1 MFVVSVVVCAL
12 VRLYGDPI
20 QIMMPA
26 EASKADIELMRAH
39 LGLDRPWG
47 VQYWRFATQALQG
60 DFGRSVRFRRPAL
73 DLVTERYG
81 ATLELGGLAVLI
93 VITVALPVG
102 VYSAVR
108 RGSAL
113 DYAARVFA
121 ALGQAVPPF
130 WLGLVL
136 VLIFGV
142 LLHLLPTSG
151 RGTPLHV
158 LLPGITLGWF
168 AVAGLMRLTRSSM
181 LDVLGSEYVKLARIK
196 GLPERRVIW
205 RHAFKNAALPVVTFA
220 ALLFVALLNG
230 SIIVE
235 TVFGWPGLGLLDG
248 ARIALAVSVVGI
260 ALPGAAGS
268 LIGLLAGF
276 FGGWVDTL
284 LMRLADISLSLPG
297 ILLAVLLSVVFEPSF
312 TNVII
317 VVVFLLWPSYARL
330 TRGEALGLKQQ
341 EFVALAPIAGCSSLR
356 IMFRH
361 ILPNLAPSILVLAT
375 LHVGYVIVLE
385 AALSFLGVG
394 IPPPTPSW
402 GVMVADG
409 RGLIEQAWWISI
421 LPGIAILVTVLS
433 LNILGDWVRDRLDPK
448 LRQL

>member
-1 MFVVSVVVCAL
+1 MQRFLLGRVIQSIVSMFVVSVVVFAL
-12 VRLYGDPI
+12 VRLSGDPI

-26 EASKADIELMRAH
+26 EATKADIELMRAH
-39 LGLDRPWG
+39 LGLDRPWV

-73 DLVTERYG
+73 DLVAERYG

-93 VITVALPVG
+93 VLVVALPVG

-108 RGSAL
+108 RGTAL
-113 DYAARVFA
+113 DYTARAFA

-142 LLHLLPTSG
+142 MLHWLPTSG

-235 TVFGWPGLGLLDG
+235 TVFGWPGLGLLV
-248 ARIALAVSVVGI
+248 IEAVDSRDYPIVQTVVLFLS
-260 ALPGAAGS
+260 AMY
-268 LIGLLAGF
+268 IGVNLL
-276 FGGWVDTL
+276 VD
-284 LMRLADISLSLPG
+284 
-297 ILLAVLLSVVFEPSF
+297 VL
-312 TNVII
+312 
-317 VVVFLLWPSYARL
+317 YA
-330 TRGEALGLKQQ
+330 
-341 EFVALAPIAGCSSLR
+341 
-356 IMFRH
+356 
-361 ILPNLAPSILVLAT
+361 
-375 LHVGYVIVLE
+375 Y
-385 AALSFLGVG
+385 
-394 IPPPTPSW
+394 
-402 GVMVADG
+402 
-409 RGLIEQAWWISI
+409 
-421 LPGIAILVTVLS
+421 
-433 LNILGDWVRDRLDPK
+433 LNPK
-448 LRQL
+448 IRYSR

>member
-1 MFVVSVVVCAL
+1 MQRFILGRVIQSIASMFVVSIVVFAL
-12 VRLYGDPI
+12 VRLSGDPI

-26 EASKADIELMRAH
+26 EASKADIELVRAH
-39 LGLDRPWG
+39 LGLDRPWT
-47 VQYWRFATQALQG
+47 VQYWRFLTQALQG

-73 DLVTERYG
+73 DLVAERYG

-93 VITVALPVG
+93 VIAVALPVG

-113 DYAARVFA
+113 DYAARAFA
-121 ALGQAVPPF
+121 AFGQAVPPF

-220 ALLFVALLNG
+220 ALLFVALPVGVYAAVRRGRKLDYAARAFAALGQAVPPFWLGLLLVLVFGVTLHWLPTSGRGTPLHIVLPGLTLGWFAVAGLMRLTRSAMLDVLGTEYVKLARIKGLPERSVIWKHAFKNAALPVVTFAGLVFVALLNG
-230 SIIVE
+230 SIIIE
-235 TVFGWPGLGLLDG
+235 TVFSWPGVGLLV
-248 ARIALAVSVVGI
+248 IEAVDSRDYPIVQTVVLFLS
-260 ALPGAAGS
+260 AMY
-268 LIGLLAGF
+268 IGVNLL
-276 FGGWVDTL
+276 VD
-284 LMRLADISLSLPG
+284 
-297 ILLAVLLSVVFEPSF
+297 VL
-312 TNVII
+312 
-317 VVVFLLWPSYARL
+317 YA
-330 TRGEALGLKQQ
+330 
-341 EFVALAPIAGCSSLR
+341 
-356 IMFRH
+356 
-361 ILPNLAPSILVLAT
+361 
-375 LHVGYVIVLE
+375 Y
-385 AALSFLGVG
+385 
-394 IPPPTPSW
+394 
-402 GVMVADG
+402 
-409 RGLIEQAWWISI
+409 
-421 LPGIAILVTVLS
+421 
-433 LNILGDWVRDRLDPK
+433 LNPK
-448 LRQL
+448 IRYSA

>member
-1 MFVVSVVVCAL
+1 MQRYIIGRVIQSIVSMFVVSVIVFAL
-12 VRLYGDPI
+12 VRLSGDPI

-39 LGLDRPWG
+39 LGLDRPWA
-47 VQYWRFATQALQG
+47 VQYWRFATQAFQG

-81 ATLELGGLAVLI
+81 ATLELGGLAVVI
-93 VITVALPVG
+93 VIAVALPVG
-102 VYSAVR
+102 VYSAVH

-235 TVFGWPGLGLLDG
+235 TVFGWPGLGLLV
-248 ARIALAVSVVGI
+248 IEAVDSRDYPIVQTVVLFLS
-260 ALPGAAGS
+260 AMY
-268 LIGLLAGF
+268 IGVNLL
-276 FGGWVDTL
+276 VD
-284 LMRLADISLSLPG
+284 
-297 ILLAVLLSVVFEPSF
+297 IL
-312 TNVII
+312 
-317 VVVFLLWPSYARL
+317 YAYLNPKIRY
-330 TRGEALGLKQQ
+330 
-341 EFVALAPIAGCSSLR
+341 SS
-356 IMFRH
+356 
-361 ILPNLAPSILVLAT
+361 
-375 LHVGYVIVLE
+375 
-385 AALSFLGVG
+385 
-394 IPPPTPSW
+394 
-402 GVMVADG
+402 
-409 RGLIEQAWWISI
+409 
-421 LPGIAILVTVLS
+421 
-433 LNILGDWVRDRLDPK
+433 
-448 LRQL
+448 